1 MSHRI
6 NHCVLAVS
14 LLLAPSLAGC
24 KSPEGVAPPA
34 QGKQAPSEAKDMT
47 RVLNKNPKHIVRIE
61 GRVPDSLEIVLDA
74 AYIADSKDSACFKL
88 PEALTAPGLSYQV
101 DELDIARSK
110 GRYTAQ
116 LVIDKYLPGPCN
128 WILWRVNAG
137 IRQADKPDEEMD
149 VVEQV
154 IQARSFYH
162 DEYDASGCSLSP
174 RSGDHRR
181 CPTEQNSLDTPVIVP
196 CKVQSYKS
204 FPDTPP
210 SFFCPATSS
219 TKADFKRVHRVKRG
233 QKVVV
238 IDFYD
243 LDQERDPTE

>member
-47 RVLNKNPKHIVRIE
+47 RVLNKNPKHVVRIE
-61 GRVPDSLEIVLDA
+61 GRVPDSLEIVLGA
-74 AYIADSKDSACFKL
+74 AYLTDSKDTACFTQ
-88 PEALTAPGLSYQV
+88 PGALSGLGPNYQIDV
-101 DELDIARSK
+101 LDITRSK
-110 GRYTAQ
+110 ERYTAEF
-116 LVIDKYLPGPCN
+116 VVDKYLPGPCN

-137 IRQADKPDEEMD
+137 VRQADKPDEEMD

-162 DEYDASGCSLSP
+162 DEYDASGCSLNP

-181 CPTEQNSLDTPVIVP
+181 CPTKANSLSTPVIIP
-196 CKVQSYKS
+196 CKVVAYGSK
-204 FPDTPP
+204 PP
-210 SFFCPATSS
+210 NFFCPALTKGDS
-219 TKADFKRVHRVKRG
+219 KADYKVSHRITPE
-233 QKVVV
+233 QKLVR

-243 LDQERDPTE
+243 LDQEPDPTE

>member
-74 AYIADSKDSACFKL
+74 AYIADSEDDACFRL
-88 PEALTAPGLSYQV
+88 PEALTVPGLSYQV

-196 CKVQSYKS
+196 CKVQSFKN
-204 FPDTPP
+204 FPDSVPR
-210 SFFCPATSS
+210 FMCPAIVS
-219 TKADFKRVHRVKRG
+219 TKNDFKRVHRIERG

-243 LDQERDPTE
+243 LDKERDPTE